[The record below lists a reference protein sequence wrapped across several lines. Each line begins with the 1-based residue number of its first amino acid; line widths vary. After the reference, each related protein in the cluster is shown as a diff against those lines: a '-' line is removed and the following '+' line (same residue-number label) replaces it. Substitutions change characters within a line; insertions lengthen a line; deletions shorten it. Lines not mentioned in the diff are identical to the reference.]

1 MFNARRLR
9 CTIMLVAQTLRSIGP
24 HVRKTASHVLSFQP
38 ASRLEAGCLALE
50 FCCLDPQSAAALFAQ
65 AFRQPHDHLLIHH
78 ADLRRVF
85 ANNWDELILLPRSF

>member
-1 MFNARRLR
+1 
-9 CTIMLVAQTLRSIGP
+9 MLVAQTLRSTGP
-24 HVRKTASHVLSFQP
+24 HVRKAASHVLSFQP
-38 ASRLEAGCLALE
+38 ANRLEAGCLALK

-85 ANNWDELILLPRSF
+85 ANNNWDELILPRSF